1 MKELINLTIVNDSDC
16 TLPIPLFQ
24 NNVAS
29 INATTKYQWD
39 VTTADLSCGFGSIIV
54 NGSVISIT
62 YIPTLV
68 GLVDS
73 LNALNYGF
81 FCTEVIGANTYIYTK
96 DNTNIYSLLDLC
108 PTPTTTTT
116 TTTTSSTSTTTT
128 AIPTTTTTT
137 TTTSS
142 TSTTTTAIPT
152 TTTTTTT
159 TSSTSTTTTAAPL
172 SVRIYATQ
180 SVGANGD
187 RFIYTI
193 DSSPSTP
200 VTYANTL
207 TVTSG
212 LCGLLATLSVPI
224 GNYLHIACD
233 DGAGN
238 RYGFTTTTVITAGVP
253 SCPLDLGN
261 ACAANIQVTVADTTV
276 TFVTSGADVTC

>member
-39 VTTADLSCGFGSIIV
+39 VTSATISCGYGSIIV
-54 NGSVISIT
+54 NGSLISIT
-62 YIPTLV
+62 YVPTLV

-96 DNTNIYSLLDLC
+96 DNTNVYGLLDLC
-108 PTPTTTTT
+108 PVST
-116 TTTTSSTSTTTT
+116 TTTTSTTTAAPTTSTTTSTTT
-128 AIPTTTTTT
+128 AAPTTTTS
-137 TTTSS
+137 TTTS
-142 TSTTTTAIPT
+142 
-152 TTTTTTT
+152 
-159 TSSTSTTTTAAPL
+159 TTTAAPL
-172 SVRIYATQ
+172 SVRVYATQ
-180 SVGANGD
+180 SVGANGN

-193 DSSPSTP
+193 NSSPSTP
-200 VTYANTL
+200 LTFDNTL

-224 GNYLHIACD
+224 GDYLHIACD

-238 RYGFTTTTVITAGVP
+238 RYGFATTTVITAGVP

-261 ACAANIQVTVADTTV
+261 ACAANIQINVVDTTV

>member
-16 TLPIPLFQ
+16 TLSIPLFQ

-39 VTTADLSCGFGSIIV
+39 VTSADLSCGFGSIIV

-96 DNTNIYSLLDLC
+96 DNTNIYGLLDLC
-108 PTPTTTTT
+108 TVSTTTTT
-116 TTTTSSTSTTTT
+116 TTTTAAPTTTT
-128 AIPTTTTTT
+128 STTT
-137 TTTSS
+137 TTTS
-142 TSTTTTAIPT
+142 
-152 TTTTTTT
+152 
-159 TSSTSTTTTAAPL
+159 AAPL

-180 SVGANGD
+180 TVGANGD

-193 DSSPSTP
+193 NSSPSTP
-200 VTYANTL
+200 VTYDNTL

-212 LCGLLATLSVPI
+212 LCGLLTTLSVPN
-224 GNYLHIACD
+224 GDYLHIACD

-238 RYGFTTTTVITAGVP
+238 RYGFATTTVITAGVP

-261 ACAANIQVTVADTTV
+261 ACAANIQITLANTTV

>member
-1 MKELINLTIVNDSDC
+1 MKELINLTIINDSDC

-54 NGSVISIT
+54 NGSVINIT

-96 DNTNIYSLLDLC
+96 DNTNTYSLLDLC

-142 TSTTTTAIPT
+142 TSTTTTA
-152 TTTTTTT
+152 
-159 TSSTSTTTTAAPL
+159 APL
-172 SVRIYATQ
+172 SVRVYATQ
-180 SVGANGD
+180 TVGANGD
-187 RFIYTI
+187 RFIYSI
-193 DSSPSTP
+193 NSSPSTP
-200 VTYANTL
+200 LTFDNTL

-224 GNYLHIACD
+224 GDYLHIACD
-233 DGAGN
+233 DGSGN

-253 SCPLDLGN
+253 SCPLDLAN
-261 ACAANIQVTVADTTV
+261 SCAANIQITVVDTTV
-276 TFVTSGADVTC
+276 TFVTSGADITC

>member
-1 MKELINLTIVNDSDC
+1 MKELINLTIINDSDC

-54 NGSVISIT
+54 NGSLINIT
-62 YIPTLV
+62 YLPTLV

-142 TSTTTTAIPT
+142 TSTTTTAIPLYRISQASDVAACSGTADWIGTATFSGGLFTLCNCVSVTITSNLGLFDTAVGNNDTFFMSDGVNVRQFQRTGITYDALPIAACTVCAGT

-159 TSSTSTTTTAAPL
+159 TTTILP
-172 SVRIYATQ
+172 
-180 SVGANGD
+180 
-187 RFIYTI
+187 
-193 DSSPSTP
+193 
-200 VTYANTL
+200 
-207 TVTSG
+207 
-212 LCGLLATLSVPI
+212 
-224 GNYLHIACD
+224 
-233 DGAGN
+233 
-238 RYGFTTTTVITAGVP
+238 
-253 SCPLDLGN
+253 
-261 ACAANIQVTVADTTV
+261 
-276 TFVTSGADVTC
+276 